1 MAKDKEQAEPAAVS
15 KREQLQAELAKAEAE
30 HDANCERVRQSAN
43 RRAAILGEIE
53 SLENE

>member
-1 MAKDKEQAEPAAVS
+1 MAKSEKELPQESPLA
-15 KREQLQAELAKAEAE
+15 RLRAELVEADAE

-43 RRAAILGEIE
+43 RRAAILDEIE